1 MFSGNICVILGFLS
15 ECYNHL
21 TEQPRSTSLSLL
33 LNTTRFQQRI
43 MELFPRLCNNF
54 LYRLDKAKKLQR
66 LLVESP
72 ADLKPH
78 KNSGVI
84 FVSDEQLSEPNHQ
97 RSETITSDFNI
108 TNESSETILP
118 PPVNTPHHSRLTA
131 LFLNASPIVSSNLLV
146 NTERI
151 NPIFNRGTSE
161 LDTSSEASS
170 LQSIRTEQFSKLCGI

>member
-1 MFSGNICVILGFLS
+1 MLQPSDRTAKVYITIPVIEYDTVS
-15 ECYNHL
+15 ATYNGIISKI
-21 TEQPRSTSLSLL
+21 R
-33 LNTTRFQQRI
+33 
-43 MELFPRLCNNF
+43 NNF

-84 FVSDEQLSEPNHQ
+84 LVSDEQLSEPNQQ

-131 LFLNASPIVSSNLLV
+131 LVLNASPIVSSNLLV

>member
-1 MFSGNICVILGFLS
+1 MFSGNISVILGFPN

-84 FVSDEQLSEPNHQ
+84 FVSDEQLSEPNQQ

-108 TNESSETILP
+108 TNESSETTLP

-131 LFLNASPIVSSNLLV
+131 LVLNASPIASSNLLV

-151 NPIFNRGTSE
+151 NPIFNRGIFE

-170 LQSIRTEQFSKLCGI
+170 LQSIRTEQFSKLCGV